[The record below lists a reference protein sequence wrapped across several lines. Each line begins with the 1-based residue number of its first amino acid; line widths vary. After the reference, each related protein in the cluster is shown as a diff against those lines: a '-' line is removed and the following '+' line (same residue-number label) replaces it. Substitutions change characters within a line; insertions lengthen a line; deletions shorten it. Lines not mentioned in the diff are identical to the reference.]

1 MRRSIVGMSTAIFVM
16 MGQSAFAD
24 VAKGLEY
31 LESNDVPAA
40 AKEFSAAF
48 DAGDADGAFYLGR
61 MSELGIG
68 LKPDLS
74 RAVALYKAGVEKGS
88 PLALNR
94 LGLMHLS
101 GQGALQ
107 DFERGAD
114 LICQAADKGDTNAQF
129 NCGNLYLQGKGLKE
143 NKKTAIK
150 YFEKAA
156 DKDHIAAQNF
166 LGLAHLKG
174 EGVKANTKKANEQF
188 KKTADAGNPLGMFQL
203 AEYYAD
209 VDAKGHKDLENSHM
223 YFNLAASYGHPGA
236 ASRRDE
242 VQAQMTPEALVRAQ
256 KKARDWSAK
265 NSEKE

>member
-1 MRRSIVGMSTAIFVM
+1 MKNLLASFCVFTPLIFAAHA
-16 MGQSAFAD
+16 SAD

-40 AKEFSAAF
+40 AKEFSEAYE
-48 DAGDADGAFYLGR
+48 AGEGNGAFYLGR

-68 LKPDLS
+68 LKPDLT

-88 PLALNR
+88 PLAMNR

-107 DFERGAD
+107 DFEMGAEM
-114 LICQAADKGDTNAQF
+114 ICQAADQGDANAQF
-129 NCGNLYLQGKGLKE
+129 NCGNLYLQGKGLTE
-143 NKKTAIK
+143 DKKLAIK
-150 YFEKAA
+150 YFEKASEQ
-156 DKDHIAAQNF
+156 DHIAAQNF

-174 EGVKANTKKANEQF
+174 EGVTANSKKANAQF

-209 VDAKGHKDLENSHM
+209 DDGEGHKNLEESHM

-236 ASRRDE
+236 AARRDE
-242 VQAQMTPEALVRAQ
+242 VQAQMTPEAIVRAQ
-256 KKARDWSAK
+256 KMARDWTAK
-265 NSEKE
+265 VE